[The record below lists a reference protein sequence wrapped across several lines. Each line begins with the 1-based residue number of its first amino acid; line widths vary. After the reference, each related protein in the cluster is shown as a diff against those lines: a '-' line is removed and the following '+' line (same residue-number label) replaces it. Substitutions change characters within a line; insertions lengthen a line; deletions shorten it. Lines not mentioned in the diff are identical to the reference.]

1 MITQTQTDKVAYA
14 LFAKHRLIKY
24 GKQSTQRDWDWLDKT
39 HQENY
44 KRKAKAAII
53 AYNNTLKNTTKTADK

>member
-1 MITQTQTDKVAYA
+1 MITQTQTNKVAFA
-14 LFAKHRLIKY
+14 LFAEHRLIKY

-44 KRKAKAAII
+44 KRKAKAAIS
-53 AYNNTLKNTTKTADK
+53 AYNSTLKVTSDK